1 MLQSR
6 PYFMTNP
13 EWYYHDKKEWK
24 YKLTDK
30 APKEAVESY
39 KEFYAPDIYTESLFY
54 ESLPDVLKYKRER
67 LKKEGKTGEEI
78 EKEVEQWL
86 KDIGCA
92 NITTQEDN

>member
-13 EWYYHDKKEWK
+13 EWYYHDEDEWK

-39 KEFYAPDIYTESLFY
+39 NEFYAIDVYTESLIY
-54 ESLPDVLKYKRER
+54 ESLPDAIELKRKMLAE
-67 LKKEGKTGEEI
+67 EGKTEEEI

-86 KDIGCA
+86 KDIGCV
-92 NITTQEDN
+92 NITTQKK